1 MPVEVN
7 GKTYYRTAEVCRMAG
22 ISRNTLFRWL
32 KDGKTDGVE
41 YRDCRGWRLFT
52 PQQVE
57 SIQRQN
63 AEIIELRCHYKNSP
77 KTAGRRGAA

>member
-1 MPVEVN
+1 MSVEMN
-7 GKTYYRTAEVCRMAG
+7 GQIYYRTAEVCRMVG

-52 PQQVE
+52 PQQVDA
-57 SIQRQN
+57 IRRQN
-63 AEIIELRCHYKNSP
+63 AEVRELSCRRKCSSAS
-77 KTAGRRGAA
+77 TARRGA